1 MKEERRGRRVGRS
14 TSSVMSVHKPYH
26 RVTAVVNVRFIPITR
41 VLLPP
46 PPTISSFL
54 PPDPPLPPAPLC
66 TAPRPPVPPYRLC
79 FSSAYPS
86 TIWIQSPSLYSPS
99 RPGRPLLTSLNGF
112 DRCFT
117 SKGGPIRRY
126 RPPGS
131 NSFIKSL

>member
-1 MKEERRGRRVGRS
+1 
-14 TSSVMSVHKPYH
+14 MSCVRTQPYH

-46 PPTISSFL
+46 LLPSPHFFPPFA
-54 PPDPPLPPAPLC
+54 APLC

-99 RPGRPLLTSLNGF
+99 RPGRPLLASLNGF

-117 SKGGPIRRY
+117 SKGGPMRR
-126 RPPGS
+126 
-131 NSFIKSL
+131 